1 MVDEFVQWGLTVV
14 KKVGFIVEG
23 GTEKILLESEAF
35 SSWLRTMNLQ
45 LIEPVV
51 DAKGAGNLLPNNIG
65 DMILTLK
72 KGDADYI
79 FILTDLE
86 KAPSIQDVKDR
97 LAHAEVEDCFV
108 TVLAIES
115 WFLASTEPLR
125 SWLPCEKAYIDEPES
140 KALDKPFERI
150 KTLKLVKSDGTRG
163 CSNKKILARQML
175 LHGFSFEQ
183 VLAHP
188 NCSSMKYME
197 KVLKNLP

>member
-1 MVDEFVQWGLTVV
+1 MVNEFIQWGLTVV

-23 GTEKILLESEAF
+23 GTEKILIDSEAF
-35 SSWLRTMNLQ
+35 SSWLATMNLE
-45 LIEPVV
+45 LIQPVV

-65 DMILTLK
+65 DMISRLK

-86 KAPSIQDVKDR
+86 KARSIQDVKDR
-97 LAHAEVEDCFV
+97 LAHTEVEDCFV

-115 WFLASTEPLR
+115 WFLACTKALR
-125 SWLPCEKAYIDEPES
+125 NWLPCEITYVDEPES

-150 KTLKLVKSDGTRG
+150 KTLKLEKSDGKRG

-175 LHGFSFEQ
+175 RHGFSFEH
-183 VLAHP
+183 VLEHP
-188 NCSSMKYME
+188 DCSSMKYME